1 MLDLAAA
8 LLRLQAGHASPTGV
22 NTGCSTTTRQRGCS
36 GTESSISLLADYK
49 FAKRFDGY
57 FGTFWT
63 GVQDGL
69 ANGFLNKSTLTTTT
83 GIRFRF

>member
-1 MLDLAAA
+1 GAKA
-8 LLRLQAGHASPTGV
+8 
-22 NTGCSTTTRQRGCS
+22 GCSDTSNGACS
-36 GTESSISLLADYK
+36 GTENAFSLVADYR

-57 FGTFWT
+57 FGTFYT

-69 ANGFLNKSTLTTTT
+69 ANGFLDKSTLTTTT

>member
-1 MLDLAAA
+1 
-8 LLRLQAGHASPTGV
+8 V
-22 NTGCSTTTRQRGCS
+22 NAKCS
-36 GTESSISLLADYK
+36 GEENVVSLVADYR

-57 FGTFWT
+57 LGTMYT

-83 GIRFRF
+83 GIRFKF